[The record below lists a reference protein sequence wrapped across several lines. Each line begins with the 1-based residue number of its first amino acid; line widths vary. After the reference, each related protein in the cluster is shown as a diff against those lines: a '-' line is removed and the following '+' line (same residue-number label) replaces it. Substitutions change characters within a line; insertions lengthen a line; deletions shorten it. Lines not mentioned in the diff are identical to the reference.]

1 MTIREKSG
9 AHQVFIAVG
18 SNLGNRIRS
27 CRLGVDLLS
36 EAGDVRV
43 VKHSRYYYSAPLDY
57 TEQPWFI
64 NAVFQAVT
72 EIGPYGLIEG
82 LKAAETEAGR
92 VQTGIRFGPRVLD
105 LDLIFY
111 DNLVIHTPQLTL
123 PHPRMHQRAFVL
135 KPLSE
140 IAPRLIHPVLGL
152 TAEKLLED
160 DSVAVQQCI
169 AVENKVID
177 KKAFA

>member
-43 VKHSRYYYSAPLDY
+43 IKHSRYYYTAPLDY

-72 EIGPYGLIEG
+72 EIGPYELIER
-82 LKAAETEAGR
+82 LKAAETAAGR
-92 VQTGIRFGPRVLD
+92 ADGEIKFGPRVLD

-111 DNLVIHTPQLTL
+111 DNLVINTPQLTV

-135 KPLSE
+135 KPLGD
-140 IAPRLIHPVLGL
+140 IAPQLIHPVLGL
-152 TAEKLLED
+152 TAGELLKD
-160 DSVAVQQCI
+160 DLVASQQCI